1 MPPTIRKAV
10 VLAAGA
16 GTRLRPL
23 TLTRPKALV
32 EIAGVPL
39 LEHVLALLAR
49 HHVGQV
55 AINLHYLP
63 EAITAFAGDGAAW
76 GVRATYLRERR
87 LLGSGG
93 TLKALGA
100 WLDAPF
106 FLLYGDVL
114 TDVDL
119 TALAEEHARR
129 GAALTC
135 LLHRVADPWTKGVA
149 ELAPDG
155 RIRRFVEKPARG
167 TEPGDLVAA
176 GVYVV
181 SPAVVAAAPATVPCD
196 FGADVVPAALAAGLP
211 IYGSTAGKPY
221 ICDIGTPQALREA
234 QDAVANGSMHV
245 LQRKGRGKGRAG
257 SEKQDR
263 RGAADSLCGAGEDKQ
278 VG

>member
-1 MPPTIRKAV
+1 MLPTRNGVRPFGTVLLLRVFRQRGEPVPSTIRKAV
-10 VLAAGA
+10 VLAAGE

-23 TLTRPKALV
+23 TLTRPKALIEV
-32 EIAGVPL
+32 AGVPL
-39 LEHVLALLAR
+39 LEHLLALLAL
-49 HHVGQV
+49 HHVEQV

-63 EAITAFAGDGAAW
+63 EAIAAFAGDGGTW
-76 GVRATYLRERR
+76 GLRVTYLRERR

-93 TLKALGA
+93 TLRALSA

-114 TDVDL
+114 TDADL
-119 TALAEEHARR
+119 TGLAEAHARR

-149 ELAPDG
+149 ELTPDG

-167 TEPGDLVAA
+167 KEPGDHAAA

-181 SPAVVAAAPATVPCD
+181 SPGVVAATPATIPCD

-211 IYGSTAGKPY
+211 VYGSVADRPY
-221 ICDIGTPQALREA
+221 ICDIGTPQALRAA
-234 QDAVANGSMHV
+234 QEAVADGRIHL
-245 LQRKGRGKGRAG
+245 LQRQGR
-257 SEKQDR
+257 
-263 RGAADSLCGAGEDKQ
+263 
-278 VG
+278 

>member
-1 MPPTIRKAV
+1 MPPTIGKAV
-10 VLAAGA
+10 VLAAGE

-23 TLTRPKALV
+23 TSTRPKALV
-32 EIAGVPL
+32 DIAGVPL
-39 LEHVLALLAR
+39 LEHLLALLAL

-63 EAITAFAGDGAAW
+63 EAIVEFVGDGAAW
-76 GVRATYLRERR
+76 GLQVTYLREPQ

-93 TLKALGA
+93 ALSALSA

-114 TDVDL
+114 TNVDL
-119 TALAEEHARR
+119 TALAGEHARR

-149 ELAPDG
+149 DLAPDG

-167 TEPGDLVAA
+167 AEPGDHVAA

-181 SPAVVAAAPATVPCD
+181 SPEVVAAAPRMAPCD

-211 IYGSTAGKPY
+211 VYGSTAGKPY
-221 ICDIGTPQALREA
+221 ICDIGTPQALRAA
-234 QDAVANGSMHV
+234 QDAVANGTMRL
-245 LQRKGRGKGRAG
+245 LQRKGR
-257 SEKQDR
+257 
-263 RGAADSLCGAGEDKQ
+263 
-278 VG
+278 